1 MEAPPVQY
9 VTTSDG
15 YRIAYCVSGD
25 GPPLVLISPDY
36 NNTQQ
41 LWQFQRPWMEGLA
54 RRFQLI
60 QYDPRGQ
67 GMSTRRLPDGLTQ
80 DDYVRDLEA
89 VADKVGVASVLIW
102 GFAGKSH
109 TAIRFATRHPERVT
123 ALILNS
129 PAASGQAWGRALF
142 VELPN
147 EDWERFLHTQ
157 VSAVF
162 AGLTR
167 EGIHE
172 RVREMERSVTL
183 EDFTVYMRSMVVSNV
198 EKELPRLTMPVLIMH
213 PRESFF
219 SAEEPMKVAALA
231 PNARFV
237 PLDGDYFTDS
247 VPQALEV
254 TDRFVAEV
262 LSSNQSSTPP
272 ALAGSGLSHREV
284 EVLRLIAAGKSNAQ
298 IADELVISQ
307 NTVIRHVSNIFG
319 KIGAANR
326 AEAASYA
333 TRNGIV

>member
-1 MEAPPVQY
+1 
-9 VTTSDG
+9 
-15 YRIAYCVSGD
+15 
-25 GPPLVLISPDY
+25 
-36 NNTQQ
+36 
-41 LWQFQRPWMEGLA
+41 
-54 RRFQLI
+54 
-60 QYDPRGQ
+60 
-67 GMSTRRLPDGLTQ
+67 
-80 DDYVRDLEA
+80 
-89 VADKVGVASVLIW
+89 
-102 GFAGKSH
+102 
-109 TAIRFATRHPERVT
+109 
-123 ALILNS
+123 
-129 PAASGQAWGRALF
+129 
-142 VELPN
+142 
-147 EDWERFLHTQ
+147 
-157 VSAVF
+157 
-162 AGLTR
+162 
-167 EGIHE
+167 
-172 RVREMERSVTL
+172 
-183 EDFTVYMRSMVVSNV
+183 
-198 EKELPRLTMPVLIMH
+198 
-213 PRESFF
+213 
-219 SAEEPMKVAALA
+219 MKVAALA